1 VGDCEIRMTAKDK
14 FGCARPLKTGMKSL
28 QTNKRSAKEVEDV
41 AGDVRECYERYCAAS
56 KFLR

>member
-1 VGDCEIRMTAKDK
+1 MTAKDK